1 MYSHHQTKLYEKY
14 LAALDNGVEITDNS
28 EVKNQKDIQAKG
40 RLVVL
45 KMVFQKRY
53 ANDELVD
60 TVESFA
66 SR

>member
-1 MYSHHQTKLYEKY
+1 MYSHPQTKLYEKY

-40 RLVVL
+40 RLVIL

-53 ANDELVD
+53 INDELVN
-60 TVESFA
+60 TVRSFGN
-66 SR
+66 R